1 MSVVTKIDPANA
13 PSRDDTCT
21 AGKGGNVIDPLAYSH
36 ASAKFPLVIRN
47 RPPAKGGDSAIELY
61 DATVKAVAAERRKEK
76 FQGFD
81 GSAFYVS
88 KRGLRKDKKA
98 RSAAAQ
104 ALLQAKDP
112 PAEMKIGLGWAC
124 LRTDLAVYAADK
136 TMYKR
141 VSDETQWWD
150 FWNTYQ
156 VGHCFSSVLH
166 AMPSTSLYVCGH
178 GMP

>member
-21 AGKGGNVIDPLAYSH
+21 VGKGESVVDPLAYSH

-47 RPPAKGGDSAIELY
+47 RTPAKGGDSAIELY

-76 FQGFD
+76 CRGSD
-81 GSAFYVS
+81 GSTFYVS
-88 KRGLRKDKKA
+88 KRGLRRDKKA
-98 RSAAAQ
+98 RSAAAE

-156 VGHCFSSVLH
+156 VRHCFSSVRH
-166 AMPSTSLYVCGH
+166 ATHNSFMCVDKD
-178 GMP
+178 